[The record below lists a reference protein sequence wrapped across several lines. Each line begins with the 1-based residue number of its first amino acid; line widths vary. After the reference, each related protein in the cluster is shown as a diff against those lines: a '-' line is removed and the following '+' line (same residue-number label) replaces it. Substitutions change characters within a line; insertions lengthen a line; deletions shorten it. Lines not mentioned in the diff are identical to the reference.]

1 MKKGSAP
8 SASHSAAAAS
18 LLLLLFLFISCMA
31 SAQDSDIP
39 GEGHSSKIFKPF
51 FVYQDKGSLNRFVP
65 SGYMPTGEC
74 IKMDDAWKDN
84 CQESKSCIKAEYDV
98 ACSLKGRHWAGIYW
112 LNPAD
117 NWGDRKGGYNLT
129 GAKKLIF
136 WARGE
141 NGGERIAEFRLG
153 GVGQGRE
160 YPDSDTASI
169 GPVIL
174 SKQWKEYEIDLR
186 GKDLTYIS
194 GGFAWIANVDDNPSS
209 CTFYLNNIRY
219 E

>member
-1 MKKGSAP
+1 MLKTAT
-8 SASHSAAAAS
+8 
-18 LLLLLFLFISCMA
+18 
-31 SAQDSDIP
+31 IP
-39 GEGHSSKIFKPF
+39 GEEKTKPFKPF
-51 FVYQDKGSLNRFVP
+51 VVYQDKGSLNRFVP

-74 IKMDDAWKDN
+74 IKMDDAWRDN
-84 CQESKSCIKAEYDV
+84 CHENTSCIKVVYDTG
-98 ACSLKGRHWAGIYW
+98 CSLKSRRWAGVYW

-129 GAKKLIF
+129 GARRLVF

-141 NGGERIAEFRLG
+141 AGGERIAEFRLG
-153 GVGQGRE
+153 GVGNGRE

-174 SKQWKEYEIDLR
+174 SKEWKEYAIDLR
-186 GKDLTYIS
+186 DKDLTYIS
-194 GGFAWIANVDDNPSS
+194 GGFAWIANTDDNPSS
-209 CTFYLNNIRY
+209 CVFYLAHIRY

>member
-1 MKKGSAP
+1 MKTLSN
-8 SASHSAAAAS
+8 
-18 LLLLLFLFISCMA
+18 LLVIFFIFISCMA
-31 SAQDSDIP
+31 HAQQ
-39 GEGHSSKIFKPF
+39 SKIFKPF
-51 FVYQDKGSLNRFVP
+51 FVYQDKGSPNRFVP

-74 IKMDDAWKDN
+74 IKMDDSWKDN
-84 CQESKSCIKAEYDV
+84 CQQGSKSCIKVEYDI
-98 ACSLKGRHWAGIYW
+98 ACSLKGRHWAGAYW

-141 NGGERIAEFRLG
+141 NGGEKIAEFRLG

-174 SKQWKEYEIDLR
+174 SRQWKEYEIDLR

-209 CTFYLNNIRY
+209 CTFYLSNIRY

>member
-1 MKKGSAP
+1 MFRIKVTDIFILKVSVT
-8 SASHSAAAAS
+8 
-18 LLLLLFLFISCMA
+18 FIFISCMA
-31 SAQDSDIP
+31 HAQDSGVS
-39 GEGHSSKIFKPF
+39 GEDQSKPFKPF
-51 FVYQDKGSLNRFVP
+51 IVYQDKGSPNRFVP

-74 IKMDDAWKDN
+74 LKMDDAWRDN
-84 CQESKSCIKAEYDV
+84 CHESKSCIKVDYDI

-112 LNPAD
+112 LHPAD

-153 GVGQGRE
+153 GVGQSRE

-174 SKQWKEYEIDLR
+174 SRQWKEYEIDLR
-186 GKDLTYIS
+186 GKALTYIS
-194 GGFAWIANVDDNPSS
+194 GGFAWTANVDDNPSS
-209 CTFYLNNIRY
+209 CTFYLGNIRY

>member
-1 MKKGSAP
+1 MKKGLIP
-8 SASHSAAAAS
+8 SASRGSAVS
-18 LLLLLFLFISCMA
+18 LLLFIFLCSGMA
-31 SAQDSDIP
+31 YAQDSDIP
-39 GEGHSSKIFKPF
+39 SEDQPKPFKPF
-51 FVYQDKGSLNRFVP
+51 IVYQDKDSPNRFVP

-74 IKMDDAWKDN
+74 IKMDDAWMNN
-84 CQESKSCIKAEYDV
+84 CEEGKSCVKVDYDV
-98 ACSLKGRHWAGIYW
+98 ACSSKGRHWAGIYW

-129 GAKKLIF
+129 GAKKLVF

-141 NGGERIAEFRLG
+141 KGGEKIAEFRIG

-174 SKQWKEYEIDLR
+174 PKQWKEYEIDLR
-186 GKDLTYIS
+186 DKDLTYIS

-209 CTFYLNNIRY
+209 CTFYIDNIRY

>member
-1 MKKGSAP
+1 MKARNVF
-8 SASHSAAAAS
+8 
-18 LLLLLFLFISCMA
+18 LILFILVPAAVHS
-31 SAQDSDIP
+31 QDSDIP
-39 GEGHSSKIFKPF
+39 LEDQNKPFKPF
-51 FVYQDKGSLNRFVP
+51 IVYRDKGSLNSFIP

-74 IKMDDAWKDN
+74 LKMDDGWTTD
-84 CQESKSCIKAEYDV
+84 CQEGKSCIKVNYDV

-112 LNPAD
+112 LHPAD
-117 NWGDRKGGYNLT
+117 NWGDKKGGYNLT

-141 NGGERIAEFRLG
+141 NGGEKISEFRIG
-153 GVGQGRE
+153 GVGQNRE

-186 GKDLTYIS
+186 GKDLSYIS

-209 CTFYLNNIRY
+209 CAFYLDNIY
-219 E
+219 YQ

>member
-1 MKKGSAP
+1 MNLS
-8 SASHSAAAAS
+8 SC
-18 LLLLLFLFISCMA
+18 LFIFFIFISCM
-31 SAQDSDIP
+31 SCVPIHAQDNDIT
-39 GEGHSSKIFKPF
+39 GEDQPKPFKPF
-51 FVYQDKGSLNRFVP
+51 FVYQDKGSPNRFVP
-65 SGYMPTGEC
+65 SGYMPTGDC
-74 IKMDDAWKDN
+74 IKMDDAWTSA
-84 CQESKSCIKAEYDV
+84 CEEGKSCIKAEYDIP
-98 ACSLKGRHWAGIYW
+98 CSLKGRHWAGVYW

-136 WARGE
+136 WAHGE
-141 NGGERIAEFRLG
+141 NGGEKIAEFRIG

-186 GKDLTYIS
+186 GKDLTSIS

-209 CTFYLNNIRY
+209 CTFYLDNIRY

>member
-1 MKKGSAP
+1 MKKGPMVWS
-8 SASHSAAAAS
+8 SHGFGLS
-18 LLLLLFLFISCMA
+18 LLLLLFSFSYLA
-31 SAQDSDIP
+31 RAQDSGMP
-39 GEGHSSKIFKPF
+39 GEDQPKTFKPF
-51 FVYQDKGSLNRFVP
+51 IVYQDKGSPSNRFVP

-74 IKMDDAWKDN
+74 IKMDDAWREN
-84 CQESKSCIKAEYDV
+84 CQEGKSCIKINYDIT
-98 ACSLKGRHWAGIYW
+98 CSLKGRRWAGVYW

-129 GAKKLIF
+129 GARKLVF

-141 NGGERIAEFRLG
+141 SGGEKIAEFRIG

-174 SKQWKEYEIDLR
+174 SQQWKEYEIDLR

-194 GGFAWIANVDDNPSS
+194 GGFAWIANVDDNAAA
-209 CTFYLNNIRY
+209 CTFYIDNIRY